1 MTTLGTLFGLWVC
14 YEGGIGIRNIIERH
28 TYYKE
33 AREYCDKVGKPMLRI
48 GMRNSFW
55 EPPDADVTVDI
66 APEVKAI
73 AGGVC
78 ADERNLPFQD
88 KEFGVCINQHT
99 LEHLSSV
106 EDAEQAINESVR
118 VADIAVLLTPSPY
131 SLFTN
136 VFNPHH
142 NLRLYFDRI
151 NNTIRIEENRYNIK
165 SIGSIG
171 QAMLVT
177 KSPRIYSRGIG
188 IVIE

>member
-1 MTTLGTLFGLWVC
+1 MILTLLGLWAG

-33 AREYCDKVGKPMLRI
+33 AREYCDSVGKPMLRI
-48 GMRNSFW
+48 GMRKYFW

-66 APEVKAI
+66 DPEVEQTL
-73 AGGVC
+73 GGIC
-78 ADERNLPFQD
+78 ADERKLPFAN
-88 KEFGVCINQHT
+88 KEFGVVLNQHT
-99 LEHLSSV
+99 LEHLSSI

-142 NLRLYFDRI
+142 NLRLYFDHI
-151 NNTIRIEENRYNIK
+151 NNTIRVEENRYNIR
-165 SIGSIG
+165 SIG
-171 QAMLVT
+171 QVMLVT
-177 KSPRIYSRGIG
+177 ESPRIYSRGIG
-188 IVIE
+188 IVIR